1 VLSDREQKVLHELEL
16 QFSAEHPDLARAL
29 RDLPPRP
36 ATSVRVRTVLALVCC
51 WLVIC
56 VMVAAGMAQAAMKL
70 IATGA
75 LLAALWRLCH
85 LNGPPTGPR
94 G

>member
-1 VLSDREQKVLHELEL
+1 VLSDREQRVLHDLEL
-16 QFSAEHPDLARAL
+16 QFSAEDPDLARAL
-29 RDLPPRP
+29 RRRPQRP
-36 ATSVRVRTVLALVCC
+36 ATSVRVRAVLALVCC
-51 WLVIC
+51 WLVVC
-56 VMVAAGMAQAAMKL
+56 VMVAAGMTQTAMKL
-70 IATGA
+70 VATGA